1 MKFEE
6 GTIIAINKPRGPSSN
21 HAVVRVK
28 KTSRIKRVGHA
39 GTLDPLASG
48 VLVVGVGRA
57 ATKLLWGA
65 DLQEKE
71 YVADI
76 QFGVTSST
84 GDEAGEKIVHE
95 VSQIPTQ
102 EALFEAISKFVG
114 VISQTPPAFSA
125 LKIAGK
131 PAYKLA
137 RKGVE
142 VELKPRTV
150 EIMSIEVL
158 SFAWP
163 TAQIRVVCKS
173 GVYIRSLVQDIGEDL
188 GVGAYM
194 ANLVRTRVGKYKIED
209 AIHLDDI

>member
-28 KTSRIKRVGHA
+28 KTSHIKRVGHA

-48 VLVVGVGRA
+48 VLVIGVGRA
-57 ATKLLWGA
+57 ATKLLWGP

-76 QFGVTSST
+76 QFGVSSST
-84 GDEAGEKIVHE
+84 GDEAGEKKVRETATAPSEE
-95 VSQIPTQ
+95 VLL
-102 EALFEAISKFVG
+102 EVISKYVG
-114 VISQTPPAFSA
+114 KISQTPPVFSA
-125 LKIAGK
+125 LKVAGK

-142 VELKPRTV
+142 VELKPRAV
-150 EIMSIEVL
+150 EILSIDL
-158 SFAWP
+158 ISYSWP

>member
-6 GTIIAINKPRGPSSN
+6 GTIVAINKPRGPSSN

-76 QFGVTSST
+76 QFGMTSTT
-84 GDEAGEKIVHE
+84 GDEAGEKTVAEIRE
-95 VSQIPTQ
+95 IPSE
-102 EALFEAISKFVG
+102 EALRAALAKFVG
-114 VISQTPPAFSA
+114 KISQTPPIFSA

-142 VELKPRTV
+142 VELRPRIV
-150 EIMSIEVL
+150 EILSIDLL
-158 SFAWP
+158 SYAWP
-163 TAQIRVVCKS
+163 TAQVRVVCKS
-173 GVYIRSLVQDIGEDL
+173 GVYIRSLVQDVGADL